1 MLVLSDNLSIPVDEI
16 EMRSI
21 RAQGAG
27 GQNVNKV
34 ATAIHLRFDVRAS
47 SLPSTIKRKLLNL
60 QDRRMTQSGVI
71 VIKAQQH
78 RSRELN
84 REEALNRL
92 KALIRRAMQTRKK
105 RRPTSPT
112 RNSMERRIQRKIR
125 RGRLKSLRGKVTPDN
140 G

>member
-1 MLVLSDNLSIPVDEI
+1 MLVLSDDLSIPIDEI

-34 ATAIHLRFDVRAS
+34 ATAIHLRFDVQAS

-78 RSRELN
+78 RSRQLN